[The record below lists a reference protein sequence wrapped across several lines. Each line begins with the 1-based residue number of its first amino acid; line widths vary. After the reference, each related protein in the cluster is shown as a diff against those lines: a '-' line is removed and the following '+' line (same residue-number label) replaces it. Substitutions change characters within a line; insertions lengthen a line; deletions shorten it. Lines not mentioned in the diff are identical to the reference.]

1 MDKTFLFDIHSR
13 IYVATDGSPIEQ
25 STFDLCSDYLEKLL
39 QFRALYKYAT
49 ARNSS
54 ADCRNI
60 KPSRPTK
67 SRTTTNSSLSVPIG
81 DLTISNGKPAGAVE
95 ETEDDDGI
103 GPEDE
108 EDPDAP
114 WVTQSTRLLPNTTIA
129 YWEFTP

>member
-39 QFRALYKYAT
+39 QFRALYKYDAAS
-49 ARNSS
+49 ARANG
-54 ADCRNI
+54 RNM
-60 KPSRPTK
+60 KPARPNK
-67 SRTTTNSSLSVPIG
+67 LRTTTNSSLSVPVG
-81 DLTISNGKPAGAVE
+81 DLTISNGKPAGVVE